1 MVKKLSDFKSFA
13 FESIKKIQNGG
24 AQKRFGME
32 SIMQVKYQKLK
43 ALLEEKKLDAIL
55 VSDGY
60 NMRYLSGFTGATG
73 YLLITK
79 NRRHLFTD
87 FRYTLA
93 ATAQAPD
100 YTVVEVDAARDYCA
114 VINKVLDEEKV
125 DTLGFEA
132 LQVRYSTYEQFKERL
147 TVKELVP
154 LTEELKRLR
163 QIKTAE
169 EIARHRQAEHIGD
182 IAFKE
187 ILKELKPGVTELE
200 VAAKLEY
207 ILKMNGADKLS
218 FESIIASGVNSSK
231 PHAEPGHKKIESG
244 DFVTMD
250 FGCVY
255 QGYCSDMT
263 RTVVVGRADEKQK
276 AIYNTVLK
284 AQLAILEML
293 KPGLPGKAYDKVA
306 RDVIYGAGYEGYFGH
321 GLGHSVGLEIH
332 ENPRFSVLE
341 EEIIEAGMIMTVEP
355 GIYIPEFGGVRIEDM
370 VVMTEDGYENLA
382 HSEKEL
388 IEL

>member
-1 MVKKLSDFKSFA
+1 MN
-13 FESIKKIQNGG
+13 I
-24 AQKRFGME
+24 R
-32 SIMQVKYQKLK
+32 YQKLQK
-43 ALLEEKKLDAIL
+43 LLEEKRLDAVL

-79 NRRHLFTD
+79 NSKHLFTD
-87 FRYTLA
+87 SRYTIA

-114 VINKVLDEEKV
+114 AINKVLEAEKIG
-125 DTLGFEA
+125 TLGFEA
-132 LQVRYSTYEQFKERL
+132 LQVRYHTYEQWKERL
-147 TVKELVP
+147 TAKELVP
-154 LTEELKRLR
+154 LTEELTRLR
-163 QIKTAE
+163 RIKTE
-169 EIARHRQAEHIGD
+169 QEIALHRQAEHIGD

-200 VAAKLEY
+200 IAAKLEY
-207 ILKMNGADKLS
+207 IMKMNGADKLS
-218 FESIIASGVNSSK
+218 FDSIIASGVNSSK

-263 RTVVVGRADEKQK
+263 RTVVVGKANEKQK
-276 AIYNTVLK
+276 KVYHTVLQ
-284 AQLAILEML
+284 AQLAVLSML

-306 RDVIYGAGYEGYFGH
+306 RDIIYGAGYEGYFGH

-332 ENPRFSVLE
+332 ENPRFSMLE
-341 EEIIEAGMIMTVEP
+341 EEVIEAGMIMTVEP
-355 GIYIPEFGGVRIEDM
+355 GIYLPEFGGVRIEDM
-370 VVMTEDGYENLA
+370 VVMTEEGYENLA

>member
-32 SIMQVKYQKLK
+32 SVMQVKYQKLK

>member
-1 MVKKLSDFKSFA
+1 MQIRYNKL
-13 FESIKKIQNGG
+13 N
-24 AQKRFGME
+24 
-32 SIMQVKYQKLK
+32 
-43 ALLEEKKLDAIL
+43 ALLESKNLDAVL

-79 NRRHLFTD
+79 NSKTLFTD
-87 FRYTLA
+87 SRYTVA

-100 YTVVEVDAARDYCA
+100 YTVVEVDAARDYCRF
-114 VINKVLDEEKV
+114 INEVLSAEGIV
-125 DTLGFEA
+125 TLGFEA
-132 LQVRYSTYEQFKERL
+132 NQVRYSTYVNLKDRL
-147 TVKELVP
+147 KVKELVP
-154 LTEELKRLR
+154 LGGELADLR
-163 QIKTAE
+163 RIKTTE
-169 EIARHRQAEHIGD
+169 EIALHRQAEHIGD
-182 IAFKE
+182 IAFEE

-207 ILKMNGADKLS
+207 IMKMNGADKLS
-218 FESIIASGVNSSK
+218 FDSIIASGVNSSK

-255 QGYCSDMT
+255 NGYCSDMT
-263 RTVVVGRADEKQK
+263 RTVVVGKANAKQK
-276 AIYNTVLK
+276 EIYNTVLA
-284 AQLAILEML
+284 AQLAVLDML
-293 KPGLPGKAYDKVA
+293 KPGLKGKEYDKVA

-332 ENPRFSVLE
+332 ENPRFSMIE
-341 EEIIEAGMIMTVEP
+341 EDIVEAGMIMTVEP
-355 GIYIPEFGGVRIEDM
+355 GIYIPDFGGVRIEDM
-370 VVMTEDGYENLA
+370 VVLTENGYENLTN
-382 HSEKEL
+382 SRKEL

>member
-1 MVKKLSDFKSFA
+1 MKLRY
-13 FESIKKIQNGG
+13 E
-24 AQKRFGME
+24 
-32 SIMQVKYQKLK
+32 KL
-43 ALLEEKKLDAIL
+43 ATLLEKKNIDAVL

-79 NRRHLFTD
+79 NSKTLFTD
-87 FRYTLA
+87 SRYTIA

-100 YTVVEVDAARDYCA
+100 YTVVEVDAGRDYCKF
-114 VINKVLDEEKV
+114 INQVFTAENIA
-125 DTLGFEA
+125 TLGFEA
-132 LQVRYSTYEQFKERL
+132 NQVRYSTYQNLKERL
-147 TVKELVP
+147 AVKELVP
-154 LTEELKRLR
+154 LTGELADLR
-163 QIKTAE
+163 RIKTTE
-169 EIARHRQAEHIGD
+169 EIALHRQAEHIGD
-182 IAFKE
+182 IAFEE

-200 VAAKLEY
+200 IAAKLEY
-207 ILKMNGADKLS
+207 IMKMNGADKLS
-218 FESIIASGVNSSK
+218 FESIVASGVNSSK

-255 QGYCSDMT
+255 NGYCSDMT
-263 RTVVVGRADEKQK
+263 RTVVVGKANEKQK
-276 AIYNTVLK
+276 EIYNTVLK
-284 AQLAILEML
+284 AQLAVLEML

-332 ENPRFSVLE
+332 ENPRFSMIE
-341 EEIIEAGMIMTVEP
+341 EDIVEAGMIMTVEP
-355 GIYIPEFGGVRIEDM
+355 GIYIPDFGGVRIEDM
-370 VVMTEDGYENLA
+370 VVLTEDGYENLT
-382 HSEKEL
+382 HSRKEL